1 MKIAIPFIILQIFI
15 LNSLI
20 GQGCDYYNPRFQVKA
35 ELDVYYGSAETY
47 DGQMDSLFMN
57 IYKPVGDVN
66 SERPLAIWCFGGG
79 FFAGE
84 KESFDDI
91 CREMAS
97 RGYVAATIDYRLG
110 YSNAP
115 LLPYPFAFDDK
126 ELLRAGFR
134 AMQDAKGAIR
144 FMKNRAVSDSV
155 DIEKVFVGGA
165 SAGAITALAATFL
178 NQESESDSTVMGNIA
193 PANGVPPLPRPDLGS
208 IEGTLNLGQHDATV
222 AGVLNIFGAV
232 FDTAQISDQKDKII
246 YSYHQT
252 MDPIVPCGHDKAYW
266 GLPFIPDNMP
276 YGYGSC
282 VITEHLQAIGYDE
295 DLYQT
300 RIHNGDAHDI
310 HDADLVFEEINA
322 FLNYH
327 LCGINVSNEDVEVSD
342 LEIFPNPVSDYLFL
356 PDVNDTAVHVR
367 DAWGRTVMNGN
378 VSNGQIDLT
387 QLKSGTYFIILEET
401 GVYRRFVK
409 I

>member
-1 MKIAIPFIILQIFI
+1 MKIAIPFILLQCFI
-15 LNSLI
+15 LNIAL
-20 GQGCDYYNPRFQVKA
+20 GQGCDYYNARFQVKA
-35 ELDVYYGSAETY
+35 ELEVYYGSAETF

-66 SERPLAIWCFGGG
+66 TKRPLAIWCFGGG

-84 KESFDDI
+84 KESFDEI

-115 LLPYPFAFDDK
+115 LLPYPFAYDDK

-144 FMKNRAVSDSV
+144 FMKNRSMSDSV
-155 DIEKVFVGGA
+155 DVEKVFIGGA

-178 NQESESDSTVMGNIA
+178 NQESESDSTAMGNIE
-193 PANGVPPLPRPDLGS
+193 PANGIPPLPRPDLGG

-232 FDTAQISDQKDKII
+232 FDTAQISDQRDKII

-252 MDPIVPCGHDKAYW
+252 LDPIVPCGHDKAYW
-266 GLPFIPDNMP
+266 DLPFIPDNMP
-276 YGYGSC
+276 YGFGSC
-282 VITEHLQAIGYDE
+282 VITEHLEAIGYDE
-295 DLYQT
+295 NLYQT
-300 RIHNGDAHDI
+300 RIFDGDAHDI
-310 HDADLVFEEINA
+310 HDADLVFDEINA
-322 FLNYH
+322 FMNYH
-327 LCGINVSNEDVEVSD
+327 LCGVNVSNEDHVAGE
-342 LEIFPNPVSDYLFL
+342 LNIYPNPVADYLFL
-356 PDVNDTAVHVR
+356 DNISNANVFVR
-367 DAWGRTVMNGN
+367 DVWGREVLKT
-378 VSNGQIDLT
+378 SAKNGQVDLT
-387 QLKSGTYFIILEET
+387 HLNPGTYFISIGET
-401 GVYRRFVK
+401 YRFQRFVK